1 VEVHN
6 GQEGRGWAKVDI
18 GGGHGSLEAK
28 EDYQQQGDG
37 RSEKMPAFCGRLS
50 WMFM

>member
-18 GGGHGSLEAK
+18 GGGHGSLKAK
-28 EDYQQQGDG
+28 EDYQQQGG
-37 RSEKMPAFCGRLS
+37 WEE
-50 WMFM
+50 